1 MVFFISGSAMPSD
14 GQHNLLWPR
23 VIGQGRVKGLLLS
36 AVRSGRLAH
45 AYLFYGPKGVGKD
58 ALAIEL
64 ARMLHCTRPGDNPCG
79 ECDSCLRMETLQQPA
94 VRLITAL
101 PVGKGEDRDDGPL
114 DKLTA
119 GEIEEIREQLSRK
132 GADPYYALAIGRATS
147 IKINSIRDI
156 RREVPLSTLDQ
167 RRRVYIISN
176 AEDMG
181 TEAAN
186 MLLKT
191 LEEPPPQTMFI
202 LTTSQREALPQTIV
216 SRCQQVRFDPIAEP
230 EILAALME
238 RKGIDEAHAR
248 LVARLSGGSFSWAL
262 DLLEK
267 DLMQERIDVVNFVS
281 NTLGSRH
288 MEVGEII
295 ERVTAERD
303 RDRVI
308 RFLHLMLIWMRDAMV
323 LVRGGTII
331 NIDQEDR
338 LVKFVAVFPE
348 ADLGGAMADIE
359 HAISLVERNVYI
371 SLVLYALAG
380 RLKTTIH

>member
-1 MVFFISGSAMPSD
+1 MESSTSESAMPSD
-14 GQHNLLWPR
+14 AHHSHLWPR

-36 AVRSGRLAH
+36 AVHTGRLAH

-58 ALAIEL
+58 AMALEL
-64 ARMLHCTRPGDNPCG
+64 ARMLHCARQGDNACG
-79 ECDSCLRMETLQQPA
+79 ECESCTRMNALQNPD

-119 GEIEEIREQLSRK
+119 GDLDDIREQYARK
-132 GADPYYALAIGRATS
+132 GADPYCAVSIARASS

-156 RREVPLSTLDQ
+156 RREVPLSTIDH
-167 RRRVYIISN
+167 RRRVYVVSN

-191 LEEPPPQTMFI
+191 LEEPPAQTMFI
-202 LTTSQREALPQTIV
+202 LTTSKREALPQTII

-230 EILAALME
+230 EICAALVE
-238 RKGIDEAHAR
+238 RKGVDDVQAR
-248 LVARLSGGSFSWAL
+248 LVARLSGGSYSWAL

-267 DLMQERIDVVNFVS
+267 DLMQERIDVVNFIS
-281 NTLGSRH
+281 NTMGGRH
-288 MEVGEII
+288 IEVGEII

-303 RDRVI
+303 RDRVV

-338 LVKFVAVFPE
+338 LKKFVDVYPR
-348 ADLGGAMADIE
+348 ADLGVAMGDIE
-359 HAISLVERNVYI
+359 HSISLVERNVYI
-371 SLVLYALAG
+371 TLVLYALAG
-380 RLKTTIH
+380 RLKITIH

>member
-1 MVFFISGSAMPSD
+1 MPSD
-14 GQHNLLWPR
+14 RPHAQLWPR
-23 VIGQGRVKGLLLS
+23 VIGQKRVRGLLLS
-36 AVRSGRLAH
+36 AVHAGRLAH
-45 AYLFYGPKGVGKD
+45 AYLFYGQKGVGKD
-58 ALAIEL
+58 AVALEL
-64 ARMLHCTRPGDNPCG
+64 ARMLHCTRQDDNACG
-79 ECDSCLRMETLQQPA
+79 ECDSCRRMDALQHPD
-94 VRLITAL
+94 VRFITAL

-114 DKLTA
+114 DKLTL
-119 GEIEEIREQLSRK
+119 GELEDIRAQFARK
-132 GADPYYALAIGRATS
+132 GADPYYAVSIPRASS

-156 RREVPLSTLDQ
+156 RREVPFSTLDR
-167 RRRVYIISN
+167 RRRVYVISN

-191 LEEPPPQTMFI
+191 LEEPPAQTMFI

-230 EILAALME
+230 EICAALAE
-238 RKGIDEAHAR
+238 RKGIEEAQAR
-248 LVARLSGGSFSWAL
+248 LVARLSGGSYSWAL

-281 NTLGSRH
+281 NTMGGRH
-288 MEVGEII
+288 IDVGEII

-303 RDRVI
+303 RDRVV

-323 LVRGGTII
+323 ITRGGTII

-338 LVKFVAVFPE
+338 LKKFVDVFPR
-348 ADLGGAMADIE
+348 ADLGAAMGDIE
-359 HAISLVERNVYI
+359 HSISLVERNVYI
-371 SLVLYALAG
+371 TLVLYALAG